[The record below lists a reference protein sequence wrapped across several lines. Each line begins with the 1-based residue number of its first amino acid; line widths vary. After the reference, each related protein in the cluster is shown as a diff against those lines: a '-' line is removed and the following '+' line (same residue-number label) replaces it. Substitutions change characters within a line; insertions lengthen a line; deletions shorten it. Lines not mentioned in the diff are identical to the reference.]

1 MFWHY
6 FYSLET
12 KHCINIIV
20 KRIIKRI
27 KTPAP
32 LIYGEVKKLE
42 ILFIVAAMPLK
53 NNRRYVTKNKKGRH
67 GY

>member
-1 MFWHY
+1 M
-6 FYSLET
+6 
-12 KHCINIIV
+12 
-20 KRIIKRI
+20 

-32 LIYGEVKKLE
+32 LIYGEVRKLE

-53 NNRRYVTKNKKGRH
+53 NNRRYVTKIKKGRH